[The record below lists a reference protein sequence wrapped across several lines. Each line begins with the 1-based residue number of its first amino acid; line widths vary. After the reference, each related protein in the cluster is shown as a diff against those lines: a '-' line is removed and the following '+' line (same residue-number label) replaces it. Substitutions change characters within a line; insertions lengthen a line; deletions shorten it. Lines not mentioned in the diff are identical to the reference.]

1 MSSLFTVYLLQ
12 IDLLAFVSSVFNSV
26 QFSSVEFDSIR
37 CDPTAAFDEFASS
50 SIRSRRLY
58 FALCFV
64 VGRLHRLNQW
74 ILSVV
79 DDSFS

>member
-58 FALCFV
+58 FALFV

>member
-1 MSSLFTVYLLQ
+1 MLITLPSTLRHDDDVVVVIVYLLQ

-50 SIRSRRLY
+50 GRS
-58 FALCFV
+58 
-64 VGRLHRLNQW
+64 LHRLNQW